1 MLSARTSHIAWLVWA
16 GRLLIFAG
24 RSLEL
29 RLVSLVRKSS
39 QLTGHD
45 AVTQL
50 PVRKLAVLLHA
61 DVVDSTAL
69 VQANEA
75 LAHQRILSCFQ
86 CLAGITKS
94 YGGTAHE
101 VRGDALTAEFE
112 RASDAVSAALA
123 FQSDQAGF
131 TAMLADQIRP
141 TVRIGI
147 SIGEVVIADRTITG
161 AGIVMAQ
168 RLEQLAPPGGVV
180 IQGAAYETIPR
191 RLPFDYQNLGELNI
205 KGFDETVRAFQVTLQ
220 VAAEIPEP
228 GASSARQ

>member
-1 MLSARTSHIAWLVWA
+1 M
-16 GRLLIFAG
+16 
-24 RSLEL
+24 
-29 RLVSLVRKSS
+29 
-39 QLTGHD
+39 
-45 AVTQL
+45 TQL

-86 CLAGITKS
+86 YLAGIIKS

-101 VRGDALTAEFE
+101 VRGDALIAEFE

-131 TAMLADQIRP
+131 IAMLADQIRP

-168 RLEQLAPPGGVV
+168 RLDP
-180 IQGAAYETIPR
+180 IQQSLIME
-191 RLPFDYQNLGELNI
+191 
-205 KGFDETVRAFQVTLQ
+205 
-220 VAAEIPEP
+220 
-228 GASSARQ
+228 